1 MRRYTLS
8 NFLDALQDPEKFAR
22 EADRLCGKV
31 VNPIFERLFGSGIN
45 IMNEDWDNLILLD
58 ACRYDYFEAQV
69 NITGNLD
76 QVVSKGAHSWEFM
89 QGNFVG
95 KEYHDTVYVT
105 ANPHA
110 EKLDDDIFYTV
121 ETVLDSWDTELGTV
135 LPGDVVSAAISAHT
149 KYPKKRLL
157 VHFMQ
162 PHKPHLGPTADSIRE
177 RIDLRGWDKYHG
189 RSNLS
194 TERSGIN
201 QWEAVRNGHISIEEL
216 RQAYSETLD
225 IALKHAARLIDELP
239 GKSVIS
245 SDHGEMLGDRGII
258 ARRYGHP
265 HDIYNRQLRVVPWFT
280 VESDLRR
287 KITSEDPIESESLDD
302 DIVNQRLRALGYTS
316 ER

>member
-1 MRRYTLS
+1 M
-8 NFLDALQDPEKFAR
+8 
-22 EADRLCGKV
+22 
-31 VNPIFERLFGSGIN
+31 
-45 IMNEDWDNLILLD
+45 
-58 ACRYDYFEAQV
+58 
-69 NITGNLD
+69 
-76 QVVSKGAHSWEFM
+76 
-89 QGNFVG
+89 
-95 KEYHDTVYVT
+95 
-105 ANPHA
+105 
-110 EKLDDDIFYTV
+110 
-121 ETVLDSWDTELGTV
+121 
-135 LPGDVVSAAISAHT
+135 
-149 KYPKKRLL
+149 
-157 VHFMQ
+157 
-162 PHKPHLGPTADSIRE
+162 
-177 RIDLRGWDKYHG
+177 
-189 RSNLS
+189 
-194 TERSGIN
+194 N